1 VGGQAAPFVALSVK
15 RGRPFGSADLGF
27 WKVFA
32 PRELGKVISG
42 VRACFSAT
50 LLAGYCRGVLAP
62 VVRDE
67 SPVMALQRPGVRP

>member
-1 VGGQAAPFVALSVK
+1 VVAQTVALGA
-15 RGRPFGSADLGF
+15 RLGAADHVL
-27 WKVFA
+27 V
-32 PRELGKVISG
+32 VISG